1 MELNIN
7 EIASAKIQSMH
18 ESGEIRKRIEEGVEK
33 SIYSAI
39 DSACQDYHFRST
51 IEKNIEEV
59 LGVVAKGV
67 KVDAYKNF
75 LISRLNKAFSSYVK
89 KDIGDK
95 IEADFKRIYLDTP
108 KEIKLSQLIE
118 KYKEWLFTRLDEEE
132 RRDWEKFDIY
142 FNTEYKYW
150 FDVELKKPNTHRT
163 SELENFCFT
172 IHYEDGTSNKLGYV
186 SSARIGYK
194 DFGKEICLGQITD
207 FEALIFNLLYTR
219 TRIEIDLEEVGCI
232 DTYLYDDDY

>member
-7 EIASAKIQSMH
+7 KIASAKIQSMH

-39 DSACQDYHFRST
+39 DSACQDYQFRST
-51 IEKNIEEV
+51 IEKNIESV
-59 LGVVAKGV
+59 LGEVAKGV
-67 KVDAYKNF
+67 NVDAYKNF
-75 LISRLNKAFSSYVK
+75 LVSRLNKAFSSHVK
-89 KDIGDK
+89 KNIGDK

-108 KEIKLSQLIE
+108 KEIKLSLLIE
-118 KYKEWLFTRLDEEE
+118 KYKEWLFTRLDEEK
-132 RRDWEKFDIY
+132 RRDWEKFDIS
-142 FNTEYKYW
+142 FNAEYKYW

-172 IHYEDGTSNKLGYV
+172 IHYDDGTNNKLGYV

-194 DFGKEICLGQITD
+194 DFGKELNFGRISD
-207 FEALIFNLLYTR
+207 FEALIFNLMYTR
-219 TRIEIDLEEVGCI
+219 TRIEIDMEDVDCI

>member
-39 DSACQDYHFRST
+39 DSACQDYQFRST
-51 IEKNIEEV
+51 IEKSIENV
-59 LGVVAKGV
+59 LGEVAKGV
-67 KVDAYKNF
+67 NVDAYKNF
-75 LISRLNKAFSSYVK
+75 LISRLNKAFSSHVK

-108 KEIKLSQLIE
+108 KDIKLSQLVE
-118 KYKEWLFTRLDEEE
+118 KYKEWLLTRLDEEE
-132 RRDWEKFDIY
+132 RRDWGKFDIS
-142 FNTEYKYW
+142 FNSEYKYW

-172 IHYEDGTSNKLGYV
+172 IHYEDGTNNKLGYV

-194 DFGKEICLGQITD
+194 DFGKELNFGRVSD
-207 FEALIFNLLYTR
+207 FEALIFNLMYTR
-219 TRIEIDLEEVGCI
+219 TRIEIDMEDVDCI

>member
-18 ESGEIRKRIEEGVEK
+18 ESGEICKRIEEGVEK

-59 LGVVAKGV
+59 LGEVAKGV
-67 KVDAYKNF
+67 NVDAYKNF
-75 LISRLNKAFSSYVK
+75 LISRLNKAFSSHVK

-108 KEIKLSQLIE
+108 KDIKLSQLIE
-118 KYKEWLFTRLDEEE
+118 KYKEWLFTKLDEEE

-163 SELENFCFT
+163 TELENFCFT
-172 IHYEDGTSNKLGYV
+172 IHYEDGTNNKIGYV

-194 DFGKEICLGQITD
+194 DFEKEVNIGQITD
-207 FEALIFNLLYTR
+207 FEALVFNLLYTR

-232 DTYLYDDDY
+232 DTYLYDDF

>member
-39 DSACQDYHFRST
+39 DSACQDYQFRST
-51 IEKNIEEV
+51 IEKNIESV
-59 LGVVAKGV
+59 LGEVAKGV
-67 KVDAYKNF
+67 NVDAYKNF

-95 IEADFKRIYLDTP
+95 IEADFKRIYLDAP
-108 KEIKLSQLIE
+108 KDIKLSQIIE
-118 KYKEWLFTRLDEEE
+118 KYKEWLFSKLDEEE
-132 RRDWEKFDIY
+132 RRDWEKFDIS
-142 FNTEYKYW
+142 FNTEYRYW
-150 FDVELKKPNTHRT
+150 IDIELKKTGSNRT
-163 SELENFCFT
+163 SEYENFSFT
-172 IHYEDGTSNKLGYV
+172 IHYEHGGNNKIGYI
-186 SSARIGYK
+186 SSAKIGYS
-194 DFGKEICLGQITD
+194 DFGKEIKFGRISD
-207 FEALIFNLLYTR
+207 FEALVFNLLYTK
-219 TRIEIDLEEVGCI
+219 TRVEIDIEDVDRI

>member
-59 LGVVAKGV
+59 LGEVAKGV
-67 KVDAYKNF
+67 NVDAYKNF
-75 LISRLNKAFSSYVK
+75 LISRLNKAFSSHVK
-89 KDIGDK
+89 QDIGDK

-118 KYKEWLFTRLDEEE
+118 KYKEWLFTKLDEEE

-163 SELENFCFT
+163 SELENLCFT
-172 IHYEDGTSNKLGYV
+172 IHYEDGTNNKIGYV
-186 SSARIGYK
+186 SSASIGYK
-194 DFGKEICLGQITD
+194 DFGKEISLGKITD
-207 FEALIFNLLYTR
+207 FEAFMFNLLYTR

>member
-1 MELNIN
+1 MELNIH

-39 DSACQDYHFRST
+39 DSACQDYQFRST
-51 IEKNIEEV
+51 IEKSIENV
-59 LGVVAKGV
+59 LGEVAKGV
-67 KVDAYKNF
+67 NVDAYKNF
-75 LISRLNKAFSSYVK
+75 LISRLNKAFSSHVK

-108 KEIKLSQLIE
+108 KDIKLSQLVE
-118 KYKEWLFTRLDEEE
+118 KYKEWLLTRLDEEE
-132 RRDWEKFDIY
+132 RRDWGKFDIS
-142 FNTEYKYW
+142 FNSEYKYW

-172 IHYEDGTSNKLGYV
+172 IHYEDGTNNKLGYV

-194 DFGKEICLGQITD
+194 DFGKELNFGRVCD
-207 FEALIFNLLYTR
+207 FEALIFNLMYTR
-219 TRIEIDLEEVGCI
+219 TRIEIDMEDVDCI

>member
-7 EIASAKIQSMH
+7 EIASAKIQSMY

-39 DSACQDYHFRST
+39 DSACKDYQFRST
-51 IEKNIEEV
+51 IEKNIESV
-59 LGVVAKGV
+59 LGEVAKGV
-67 KVDAYKNF
+67 NVDAYKNF
-75 LISRLNKAFSSYVK
+75 LISRLNKAFSSHVK

-108 KEIKLSQLIE
+108 KEIKLSQLVE
-118 KYKEWLFTRLDEEE
+118 KYKEWLFTKLDEEE
-132 RRDWEKFDIY
+132 RRDWEKFDIS
-142 FNTEYKYW
+142 FNTEYSYW
-150 FDVELKKPNTHRT
+150 IDVELKKPNTHRT

-172 IHYEDGTSNKLGYV
+172 IHYEDGINNKLGYV
-186 SSARIGYK
+186 SAARIGYK
-194 DFGKEICLGQITD
+194 DFGKELNLGQISD
-207 FEALIFNLLYTR
+207 FEALIFNLMYTR
-219 TRIEIDLEEVGCI
+219 TRIEIDMENVDCI

>member
-18 ESGEIRKRIEEGVEK
+18 ENGEIRKRIEEGVEK

-39 DSACQDYHFRST
+39 DSACQDYQFRST
-51 IEKNIEEV
+51 IEKSIESV
-59 LGVVAKGV
+59 LGEVAKGV
-67 KVDAYKNF
+67 NVDAYKNF
-75 LISRLNKAFSSYVK
+75 LISRLNKAFSSHVK

-108 KEIKLSQLIE
+108 KGIKLSQLIE
-118 KYKEWLFTRLDEEE
+118 KYKEWLFTKLDEEE
-132 RRDWEKFDIY
+132 RRDWEKFDIS
-142 FNTEYKYW
+142 FNTEYSYW
-150 FDVELKKPNTHRT
+150 IDVELKKPNSHRT
-163 SELENFCFT
+163 SEHENFSFT
-172 IHYEDGTSNKLGYV
+172 IHYEDGSSNKIGYI

-194 DFGKEICLGQITD
+194 DFGRELNFGRISD
-207 FEALIFNLLYTR
+207 FEALVFNLLYTK
-219 TRIEIDLEEVGCI
+219 TRVEIDIEDVDRI

>member
-7 EIASAKIQSMH
+7 EIACAKIQSMH

-59 LGVVAKGV
+59 LGEVAKGV
-67 KVDAYKNF
+67 NVDAYKNF
-75 LISRLNKAFSSYVK
+75 LISRLNKAFSSHIK

-108 KEIKLSQLIE
+108 KDIKLSQLVE
-118 KYKEWLFTRLDEEE
+118 KYKEWLLTRLDEEE
-132 RRDWEKFDIY
+132 RRDWEKFDIS
-142 FNTEYKYW
+142 FNTEYRYW
-150 FDVELKKPNTHRT
+150 IDVELKKPNSHRT
-163 SELENFCFT
+163 SDFENFCFT
-172 IHYEDGTSNKLGYV
+172 IHYENGTNNKIGYI
-186 SSARIGYK
+186 SSAIIGHK
-194 DFGKEICLGQITD
+194 DFGKEIDFGLIHD
-207 FEALIFNLLYTR
+207 FEALVFNLLYTR
-219 TRIEIDLEEVGCI
+219 TRIEIDIEDIDRI
-232 DTYLYDDDY
+232 DTYLYDDDF

>member
-7 EIASAKIQSMH
+7 EIASAKIQSMY

-39 DSACQDYHFRST
+39 DSACKDYQFRST
-51 IEKNIEEV
+51 IEKNIESV
-59 LGVVAKGV
+59 LGEVAKGV
-67 KVDAYKNF
+67 NVDAYKNF
-75 LISRLNKAFSSYVK
+75 LISRLNKAFSSHVK

-108 KEIKLSQLIE
+108 KEIKLSQLVE
-118 KYKEWLFTRLDEEE
+118 KYKEWLFTKLDEEE
-132 RRDWEKFDIY
+132 RRDWEKFDIS
-142 FNTEYKYW
+142 FNTEYSYW
-150 FDVELKKPNTHRT
+150 IDVELKKPNTQ
-163 SELENFCFT
+163 ELENFCFT
-172 IHYEDGTSNKLGYV
+172 IHYEDGINNKLGYV

-194 DFGKEICLGQITD
+194 DFGKELNLGQISD
-207 FEALIFNLLYTR
+207 FEALIFNLMYTR
-219 TRIEIDLEEVGCI
+219 TRIEIDMENVDCI